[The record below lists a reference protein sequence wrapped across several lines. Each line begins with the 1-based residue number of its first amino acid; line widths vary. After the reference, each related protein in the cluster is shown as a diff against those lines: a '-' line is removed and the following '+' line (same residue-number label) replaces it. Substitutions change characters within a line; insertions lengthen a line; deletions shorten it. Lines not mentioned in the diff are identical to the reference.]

1 MLLTFIGELHD
12 YMGQGGRK
20 LGMPVDEFVDLA
32 YGQLEKGEEHV
43 NVGQPLGATA
53 ESYAEFVGA
62 RQKMFDGIAEATL
75 AHFEL

>member
-1 MLLTFIGELHD
+1 MLGELHD
-12 YMGQGGRK
+12 YMGDHGRK

-32 YGQLEKGEEHV
+32 YGQLESGSEHV

-53 ESYAEFVGA
+53 ESYGEFVAA
-62 RQKMFDGIAEATL
+62 RQKMFDLIADATL